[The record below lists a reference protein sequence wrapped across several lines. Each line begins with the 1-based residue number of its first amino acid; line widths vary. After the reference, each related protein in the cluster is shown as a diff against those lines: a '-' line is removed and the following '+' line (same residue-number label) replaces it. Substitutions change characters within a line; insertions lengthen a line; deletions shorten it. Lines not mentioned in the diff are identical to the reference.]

1 MNAREGSTAMEVSEN
16 PGVAVST
23 PAATTQRRVSIF
35 EQININVF
43 WIANNFHWQALLA
56 IVIPSMVVKF
66 LGNADKDINLAMVVI
81 WGTLVAFAVNP
92 LVGAISDYA
101 TFRLGRRRP
110 FMIVGTI
117 FNVIALVLFAF
128 SPSWFT
134 STELLIA
141 FALIFLLLQF
151 TNNVA
156 NSPWSAIIADKVP
169 TEQRGV
175 TAGFNGLFQLLG
187 TILGSVIAGI
197 IVNKNDAL
205 PLYKNEI
212 VEIFLLIAA
221 VQIAFVVY
229 TIFTVKETPLSIHA
243 KFELRPVLRKF
254 FFKPSTYPDLSWVLL
269 ARFLVMMGI
278 WGVFYFLQYYFD
290 DVLGGPGVK
299 TIIFGSSFS
308 GEGFS
313 GTLFL
318 PVLLIFALPTSLI
331 AGWLSDRRG
340 RKIMVYVSGAV
351 MTVVCVVFII
361 FQSQY
366 GSLIAAAFF
375 GIGYGAYTS
384 VDWALTADALPPTD
398 EAGKFLGIWS
408 AMGILPQVVGI
419 SIGAVILQVLR
430 NMPNHFGYTTLFLVT
445 IVYFG
450 LGTLVIKQVR
460 NVR

>member
-1 MNAREGSTAMEVSEN
+1 MNAREGSTAMDVSEN

-23 PAATTQRRVSIF
+23 PAAAAPRRVSIF

-117 FNVIALVLFAF
+117 FNVVALVLFAF
-128 SPSWFT
+128 SPNWFS
-134 STELLIA
+134 STGLLIA
-141 FALIFLLLQF
+141 FALIFLMLQF

-212 VEIFLLIAA
+212 VKIFLLIAA
-221 VQIAFVVY
+221 VQVVFVVY
-229 TIFTVKETPLSIHA
+229 TIFTVRETPLSEHA
-243 KFELRPVLRKF
+243 KFELRPVLQRF

-299 TIIFGSSFS
+299 TIIFGSNFS

-318 PVLLIFALPTSLI
+318 PVLLLFALPTSLI
-331 AGWLSDRRG
+331 AGWLSDRHG

-351 MTVVCVVFII
+351 MTVVCVVFIL
-361 FQSQY
+361 FQSQ
-366 GSLIAAAFF
+366 
-375 GIGYGAYTS
+375 
-384 VDWALTADALPPTD
+384 
-398 EAGKFLGIWS
+398 
-408 AMGILPQVVGI
+408 
-419 SIGAVILQVLR
+419 
-430 NMPNHFGYTTLFLVT
+430 
-445 IVYFG
+445 
-450 LGTLVIKQVR
+450 
-460 NVR
+460 

>member
-1 MNAREGSTAMEVSEN
+1 MEVSEN
-16 PGVAVST
+16 PGPGIAVST
-23 PAATTQRRVSIF
+23 PGATTQRRVSVF

-66 LGNADKDINLAMVVI
+66 LGNANKDIDLAIVVV
-81 WGTLVAFAVNP
+81 WGTLVAVAVNP
-92 LVGAISDYA
+92 LVGAISDYV

-110 FMIVGTI
+110 FLIVGTI
-117 FNVIALVLFAF
+117 FNVIVLVLFAF
-128 SPSWFT
+128 SPNWFT

-141 FALIFLLLQF
+141 FAVIFLLLQF
-151 TNNVA
+151 TNNIA

-169 TEQRGV
+169 QNQRGM

-197 IVNKNDAL
+197 IVNKNNAL

-212 VEIFLLIAA
+212 VQIFLIIAA

-229 TIFTVKETPLSIHA
+229 TVFTVKETPLQEHA
-243 KFELRPVLRKF
+243 KFELAPILKRF

-299 TIIFGSSFS
+299 TILFGSNFS

-318 PVLLIFALPTSLI
+318 PVLLVFALPTSLI
-331 AGWLSDRRG
+331 AGWLSDRHG
-340 RKIMVYVSGAV
+340 RKIMVYISGAV
-351 MTVVCVVFII
+351 MTIVCLLFIL

-366 GSLIAAAFF
+366 AALIAGVFF

-384 VDWALTADALPPTD
+384 VDWALTTDALPPTD
-398 EAGKFLGIWS
+398 EAGKFMGIWS

-419 SIGAVILQVLR
+419 TIGAVILQVLR
-430 NMPNHFGYTTLFLVT
+430 NMPNHFGYTALFLVT
-445 IVYFG
+445 ILYFG
-450 LGTLVIKQVR
+450 LGTLVIRQVKG
-460 NVR
+460 VR